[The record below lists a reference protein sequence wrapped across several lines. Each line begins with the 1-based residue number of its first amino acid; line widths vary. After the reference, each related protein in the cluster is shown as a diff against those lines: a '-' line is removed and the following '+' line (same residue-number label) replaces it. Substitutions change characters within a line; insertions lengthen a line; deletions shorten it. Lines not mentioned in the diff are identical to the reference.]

1 MKVFGIVKYDVTN
14 HIKCCDL
21 EENDETYEELYKYNI
36 NKNNIYLGRIED
48 WEFTGY
54 DVDNVNHIINYYV
67 EGTLDNIKDNTG
79 DVTIFAY
86 K

>member
-1 MKVFGIVKYDVTN
+1 MKNYI
-14 HIKCCDL
+14 
-21 EENDETYEELYKYNI
+21 NI
-36 NKNNIYLGRIED
+36 ILINNIYLGRIED

-67 EGTLDNIKDNTG
+67 EGTLDSIKDNTG

>member
-36 NKNNIYLGRIED
+36 NKITFI
-48 WEFTGY
+48 
-54 DVDNVNHIINYYV
+54 
-67 EGTLDNIKDNTG
+67 
-79 DVTIFAY
+79 
-86 K
+86 